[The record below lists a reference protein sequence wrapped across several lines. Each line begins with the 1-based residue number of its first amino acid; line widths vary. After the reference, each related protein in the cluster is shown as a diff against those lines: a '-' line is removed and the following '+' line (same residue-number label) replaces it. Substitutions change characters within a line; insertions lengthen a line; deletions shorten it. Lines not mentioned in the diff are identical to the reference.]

1 MLLEVVRSSVEESI
15 ELGKVGSILGLTI
28 RLRTVV
34 SMTVNINVLFSVS
47 HVLTVID
54 LIELTLAISELP
66 SISSTNVGVLAEVR
80 SDERAI

>member
-66 SISSTNVGVLAEVR
+66 SIGCTNVSVLAEVR
-80 SDERAI
+80 SDERSI